1 LTAEANEEIDVAV
14 TTPIV
19 LDRQRIQELIQR
31 EEQQLNDRTG
41 RSAETF
47 RRANQVLSAGVASS
61 YQLRDPWPI
70 YLERGVGPKVWDVDG
85 NEMWDFHNGF
95 GSMVQGHAHPAI
107 GKAINDRYSSGTHFA
122 APTEDAIVVAEE
134 LQRRWDLPQWRYT
147 NSGSES
153 TMDAIRIARAYTGRD
168 TIMKIFGSYHGHHD
182 AVMVSIGV
190 EYDQIGDHEN
200 LKSLPYG
207 AGIPAGVA
215 ELTIP
220 VPFND
225 AGAMERRIERL
236 AAEGR
241 KPACVIMEAAMMN
254 LGVVL
259 PEPGYL
265 EAVREITARHGVAL
279 IFDEVK
285 TGLCIAAGGATEKWG
300 VKPDMVTLAKA
311 LGGGVP
317 TGAIGGSEELFK
329 VVQDGSVV
337 QVGTYNGNP
346 LGMAAT
352 RASLE
357 EVLTPDAYR
366 HLDQLNDRILAGCT
380 TVIEKY
386 NLPGYAV
393 GVGSKGC
400 VTFSPAKIVDYET
413 FKANQDKDLC
423 ELAWL
428 FNMNRGIFMTP
439 GREEEWTLSV
449 THTDESV
456 DRYVATFDEM
466 ARDLTA

>member
-1 LTAEANEEIDVAV
+1 MAV
-14 TTPIV
+14 TTPV
-19 LDRQRIQELIQR
+19 TLDRQRIQELIQR
-31 EEQQLNDRTG
+31 EEQQLNDRTRG
-41 RSAETF
+41 SGEMY

-70 YLERGVGPKVWDVDG
+70 YLERGKGPKVWDVDG

-107 GKAINDRYSSGTHFA
+107 GKAISDRYGLGTHFA

-134 LQRRWDLPQWRYT
+134 LQRRWGLPRWRYT

-153 TMDAIRIARAYTGRD
+153 TMDAIRIARAYTGRE

-182 AVMVSIGV
+182 GVMVSIGV
-190 EYDQIGDHEN
+190 EYDKIGDRDN
-200 LKSLPYG
+200 LASLPYG
-207 AGIPAGVA
+207 AGIPQAVA
-215 ELTIP
+215 DLTVP

-225 AGAMERRIERL
+225 AEAMERRIVKL
-236 AAEGR
+236 DGEGR
-241 KPACVIMEAAMMN
+241 KPACVIMEPAMMN

-265 EAVREITARHGVAL
+265 EAVRDVTRRHGIVL

-311 LGGGVP
+311 LGGGFP
-317 TGAIGGSEELFK
+317 AGAIGGSEEVFS
-329 VVQDGSVV
+329 VVEDGSVF

-346 LGMAAT
+346 LGMAAV
-352 RASLE
+352 RASLT
-357 EVLTPDAYR
+357 EVLTPDGYR
-366 HLDQLNDRILAGCT
+366 TLDHLNDRILTGCQQ
-380 TVIEKY
+380 VIEKY

-400 VTFSPAKIVDYET
+400 VTFSPVKVVDYET
-413 FKANQDKDLC
+413 FKANQDKDVA

-449 THTDESV
+449 THTDEAV
-456 DRYVATFDEM
+456 DAYVAVFDEM
-466 ARDLTA
+466 AAELTA

>member
-1 LTAEANEEIDVAV
+1 MSTTSPV
-14 TTPIV
+14 T
-19 LDRQRIQELIQR
+19 LDRRRIHELIER
-31 EEQQLNDRTG
+31 EERRLDERTQ
-41 RSAETF
+41 SSFALYK
-47 RRANQVLSAGVASS
+47 RADAVLSAGVASS

-70 YLERGVGPKVWDVDG
+70 YLSHGRGPKVWDVDG
-85 NEMWDFHNGF
+85 NEMYDFHNGF

-107 GKAINDRYSSGTHFA
+107 GRAVSERYGQGTHFA
-122 APTEDAIVVAEE
+122 APTEDAVVVAEE
-134 LQRRWDLPQWRYT
+134 LARRFGLEKWRYT

-168 TIMKIFGSYHGHHD
+168 TVMKIFGSYHGHHD
-182 AVMVSIGV
+182 TVMVSIGV
-190 EYDQIGDHEN
+190 EYDRIGDREN
-200 LKSLPYG
+200 LASLPYG
-207 AGIPAGVA
+207 AGIPQAVVD
-215 ELTIP
+215 LTVP

-225 AGAMERRIERL
+225 AGAMERRIKRL
-236 AAEGR
+236 DAEGR

-265 EAVREITARHGVAL
+265 EAVREITQRHGVVL

-285 TGLCIAAGGATEKWG
+285 TGLCIAAGGAVERWG

-317 TGAIGGSEELFK
+317 TGAIGGSEDVMS
-329 VVQDGSVV
+329 VVEDGSVY

-346 LGMAAT
+346 LGMAAA
-352 RASLE
+352 RANLT
-357 EVLTPDAYR
+357 EVLTPEAYK
-366 HLDQLNDRILAGCT
+366 HLDALNERILRGCSD
-380 TVIEKY
+380 VIERY
-386 NLPGYAV
+386 GLSGYSV

-400 VTFSPAKIVDYET
+400 VTFSPVKVVDYET
-413 FKANQDKDLC
+413 FKENQDAELAD
-423 ELAWL
+423 LAWL
-428 FNMNRGIFMTP
+428 FNMNRGIYMTP